1 MKTLSILALVLCLY
15 PLASRAADEFK
26 AMDVKPGLWETAM
39 STQMSGLPPIP
50 PEALA
55 RLTPEQRKQME
66 SVLSQRAGRG
76 TTSTSKSCV
85 TKEDMNKPLGLSDTV
100 KQSCKSTIV
109 RSSST
114 EQEIRLDCNQG
125 GMQGTA
131 TMHIE
136 AVDSENIKGTMQM
149 NANGGNNKM
158 SMQSSFTSKWVS
170 SDCGDL
176 KKPQ

>member
-1 MKTLSILALVLCLY
+1 MKTVSFFALALCLY
-15 PLASRAADEFK
+15 PLVSRAADEFK
-26 AMDVKPGLWETAM
+26 PLDTKPGLWETTV

-66 SVLSQRAGRG
+66 SVLNQRGGRG
-76 TTSTSKSCV
+76 STTSNKSCV
-85 TKEDMNKPLGLSDTV
+85 TKEEMNKPFALNDTM

-125 GMQGTA
+125 AMQGTA
-131 TMHIE
+131 TVHVE
-136 AVDSENIKGTMQM
+136 AVDSENVKGTMQM

-158 SMQSSFTSKWVS
+158 SMQSSFTSKWLG

-176 KKPQ
+176 KKAQ

>member
-1 MKTLSILALVLCLY
+1 MKTVLCCALALCLH
-15 PLASRAADEFK
+15 PLASRAADEFQ
-26 AMDVKPGLWETAM
+26 AMNVKPGLWETTM

-76 TTSTSKSCV
+76 TATTTKACV
-85 TKEDMNKPLGLSDTV
+85 AKEDMNKPLGLNDTV
-100 KQSCKSTIV
+100 KQNCKSTIV
-109 RSSST
+109 RSSGT
-114 EQEIRLDCNQG
+114 EQEIRLECNQG
-125 GMQGTA
+125 AMQGTA
-131 TMHIE
+131 TVHIE

-158 SMQSSFTSKWVS
+158 SMQSSFTSKWIG
-170 SDCGDL
+170 SDCGNL
-176 KKPQ
+176 KKAQ